1 VLHASPALVAKYQR
15 SGACATNPGCA
26 AMGTLRQRSALIT
39 STARRAVSCAH
50 PGSKAA
56 AAAAGPRPDPLV
68 SRTGVFSVMLGDLQQ
83 SAVGNSSPSLF
94 RAPRGRPPFPLL
106 PGMKR
111 PFSSCSGRGRRFSA
125 ENNVV
130 TSVEKFRLLMPT
142 MDSPTGDPGY
152 YSARLSDDARACR
165 DSARPSTLRLLAVA
179 RCCASVL

>member
-1 VLHASPALVAKYQR
+1 MRR

-83 SAVGNSSPSLF
+83 NAVGNSAPSLF
-94 RAPRGRPPFPLL
+94 RAPRGHPPFPLL
-106 PGMKR
+106 LGMKR

-125 ENNVV
+125 EDNVV

-142 MDSPTGDPGY
+142 MDSPFSYAKPSSHRTEAQHLATASNRRVLGRAE
-152 YSARLSDDARACR
+152 SRQARASSDNR
-165 DSARPSTLRLLAVA
+165 AE
-179 RCCASVL
+179 

>member
-1 VLHASPALVAKYQR
+1 MRR

-68 SRTGVFSVMLGDLQQ
+68 SRTGVFSGMLGDLQQ

-125 ENNVV
+125 EDNVV

-142 MDSPTGDPGY
+142 MDSPFSYAKPSSHRTEAQHLATASNRRVLGRAE
-152 YSARLSDDARACR
+152 SRQARASSDNR
-165 DSARPSTLRLLAVA
+165 AE
-179 RCCASVL
+179 